1 MNQIQHR
8 FSHTILLACAFIAFT
23 GTANADIVKCIDENG
38 SVLLTDAACN
48 ANSTTAGVYG
58 AVNKPAVRT
67 KAAAQQRRFAET
79 ERARTNAAKIKLPA
93 SRRFA
98 LDVATST
105 AARAS
110 LASIDEASA
119 LQRQQVLLEQEARP
133 TSAWAFWRS

>member
-8 FSHTILLACAFIAFT
+8 LSHAVLLACAFIVFT
-23 GTANADIVKCIDENG
+23 GTAKADIMRCIDENG
-38 SVLLTDAACN
+38 SVLLTDVPCN
-48 ANSTTAGVYG
+48 ADSTSASVYG
-58 AVNKPAVRT
+58 AVKKPAVSSN
-67 KAAAQQRRFAET
+67 ASAQQRRFAEA
-79 ERARTNAAKIKLPA
+79 ERTRTNAAKIKLPA

-110 LASIDEASA
+110 LVSIDEASA